1 MAFQPIQHCSLVEVR
16 YSHDT
21 NQMENTFAYYWA
33 DPPPS
38 AAELDALCAAVAGD
52 LAFYMRRTQIT
63 GCVYR
68 EVHARNMH
76 TSSAAQG
83 NYTFPGGVTGQRGGN
98 PVADS
103 EASGITKRTGFTG
116 RSNRGRN
123 SISGFAEAD
132 VDGNS
137 IGNTLM
143 TLLADV
149 AVHVLADYVGGRF
162 TAAVGSRHNNIA
174 IPLLSAAVLDNNI
187 DSQKTRLNTHGT

>member
-1 MAFQPIQHCSLVEVR
+1 MPFHPIQHCTMVEVR
-16 YSHDT
+16 DSHDT
-21 NQMENTFAYYWA
+21 NQMENTFAYYW
-33 DPPPS
+33 DGTPPT
-38 AAELDALCAAVAGD
+38 AAELDALCAAVAAD
-52 LAFYMRRTQIT
+52 LAFYMRRCQIT

-83 NYTFPGGVTGQRGGN
+83 TYTFAPGVTGQRGGN
-98 PVADS
+98 PVSDT

-123 SISGFAEAD
+123 SISGFTETD

-137 IGNTLM
+137 LSNTLM
-143 TLLADV
+143 TLLGDLAI
-149 AVHVLADYVGGRF
+149 HVLTDYVTGRF
-162 TAAVGSRHNNIA
+162 TAAVGSRANNIA
-174 IPLLSAAVLDNNI
+174 IPLLSAAVLDNNV